1 MTKNKFVPLVLQPIK
16 IENYALLI
24 TKLKMMSNKY
34 RNCCKSTKFIDE
46 VFSLGDLN
54 LKKCL
59 LKKKTVKEEN
69 IDIQEII
76 NGYFEHSIRIKND
89 RLLKDGIRRAKTHV
103 SNLVK
108 KLKEEDKMK
117 QGIFHRIQ
125 VRDSMFIEVNFD
137 KHARIDFMNPFLK
150 YAFDFFTKHVE
161 IEEFYKRKELFS
173 KELSFLEKSYYD
185 HVQKVLLENNKGSN
199 IEDYVKIKYPKDEYF
214 IESYEGRY
222 LFAEVYTYVRCGF
235 VHKALELIDTFN
247 VFFDQMAPSLKESL
261 VAFFN
266 NNYVNKLE
274 FEKARSIK
282 NDRFKLM
289 LYQLVCNVE
298 DVENLLE
305 SFEDFLWFRLLQAR
319 SVSDILTLNKS
330 LDVDGCKL
338 LVLIFCKKYGTAMRV
353 LYAGD
358 FSIIEIFYV
367 MRELCKVKKDISL
380 YAEIVFTLMKGFKSL
395 DRKLKLVNS
404 LHSFSGYES
413 IVAEMIVKYEA
424 YDLLGLKSE
433 ICYLDKAIVDRV
445 AAILYKRNDRTRLLQ
460 LYYLFNDDVNIIGIL
475 NEYLT
480 DYILKNKKEL
490 FNYTEIITFYSQRS
504 KSNETEKMK
513 VLKGLA
519 DFKDKKDIAALRNS
533 GIFADVQQ
541 SLLMEIK
548 PVIEKLVPL
557 IVSVIE
563 EKRESVMA
571 KELFELCSAISL
583 GERCTAYV
591 GERLVLLL

>member
-1 MTKNKFVPLVLQPIK
+1 MAKNKFVPLVLQPIK

-34 RNCCKSTKFIDE
+34 KNCCRSTKFIDE
-46 VFSLGDLN
+46 VFSLGDIN

-59 LKKKTVKEEN
+59 LRKKSVKEEK
-69 IDIQEII
+69 IDLREII
-76 NGYFEHSIRIKND
+76 NGYFEHTVRMKND
-89 RLLKDGIRRAKTHV
+89 ILLKDGVRRAKAHI

-117 QGIFHRIQ
+117 KGILHKIQ
-125 VRDSMFIEVNFD
+125 VRDSMYIEVNFD
-137 KHARIDFMNPFLK
+137 RSARVDFSNPFLK
-150 YAFDFFTKHVE
+150 YAFDFFTQHVE
-161 IEEFYKRKELFS
+161 IDETYKRKEVFS
-173 KELSFLEKSYYD
+173 KEINFLEKSYYD
-185 HVQKVLLENNKGSN
+185 HVQKVLLENNKDNSV
-199 IEDYVKIKYPKDEYF
+199 EDYVKIKYPKEEYF
-214 IESYEGRY
+214 IESYDGRY

-235 VHKALELIDTFN
+235 VQKALELIDTFS
-247 VFFDQMAPSLKESL
+247 VFFEQMAPSLRESI

-298 DVENLLE
+298 EAENLLE
-305 SFEDFLWFRLLQAR
+305 NFEDFLWFRMLQAR
-319 SVSDILTLNKS
+319 SVNDILMLNKS

-380 YAEIVFTLMKGFKSL
+380 YAEIVFTLLKGFKSL

-404 LHSFSGYES
+404 LHAFNDYES
-413 IVAEMIVKYEA
+413 LVAEMIVKYEA

-433 ICYLDKAIVDRV
+433 VCYLDKTVVDRV
-445 AAILYKRNDRTRLLQ
+445 AAILSKRNDRTRLLQ
-460 LYYLFNDDVNIIGIL
+460 LYYLFNDDVNIVGIL
-475 NEYLT
+475 NEYLI
-480 DYILKNKKEL
+480 DHILRGKKEL
-490 FNYTEIITFYSQRS
+490 FNYTEIIAFYSQRS
-504 KSNETEKMK
+504 KSRETEKMK
-513 VLKGLA
+513 ILKGLA

-533 GIFADVQQ
+533 GIFTDAQP

-563 EKRESVMA
+563 EKKESVMA
-571 KELFELCSAISL
+571 KELFELCSSISL
-583 GERCTAYV
+583 GERCTVYV
-591 GERLVLLL
+591 GEKLVLLL